1 MAVPQKIK
9 TELPYDLAIPHLG
22 IYPKE
27 LKARSQRDM
36 CVYQHYSQ

>member
-9 TELPYDLAIPHLG
+9 TELPHDLAIPHLG

-27 LKARSQRDM
+27 LKARSQRDV